1 MKELLEKWIGMVK
14 SDTEEGVIIADIYDT
29 VKERGAGK
37 ISPWRVIERS
47 MEIYGEVVRRSLR

>member
-1 MKELLEKWIGMVK
+1 MEELTKKWVAMLHNDETEKV
-14 SDTEEGVIIADIYDT
+14 IADIYDT

-37 ISPWRVIERS
+37 ISDWRVIERS